1 MPGAHHPRR
10 PADPTGRFR
19 LSGADRRAAGRRQD
33 VAGTRKAR
41 QRRGGEPQR
50 EHEQDRQRDLD
61 RVRPAQRRE
70 GMSGERADIGGPFTL
85 IAPDGS
91 PFPSTKLA
99 GKPFAI
105 FFGFTRCPD
114 VCPTSLARMARLRKQ
129 LGTDGGRFEIV
140 FVSVDPGHDTPA
152 DVGRYAAMFG
162 TPIHGLTGTDAQLAA
177 IEKAYGVYVQKV
189 PQPGGDYMIDHTAA
203 IYLMDAAGRFAD
215 TINFQEPE
223 AESLGKLKRLV
234 ERS

>member
-1 MPGAHHPRR
+1 MTVPDPGDTTP
-10 PADPTGRFR
+10 PAGDRSLRWLVVLLVSIGLLGLALVAFGGGKGGQPENA
-19 LSGADRRAAGRRQD
+19 GAQGAG
-33 VAGTRKAR
+33 V
-41 QRRGGEPQR
+41 
-50 EHEQDRQRDLD
+50 
-61 RVRPAQRRE
+61 
-70 GMSGERADIGGPFTL
+70 GGPFTL

-91 PFPSTKLA
+91 AFSSTKLA

-129 LGTDGGRFEIV
+129 LGTDGDRFEIV
-140 FVSVDPGHDTPA
+140 FVSVDPEHDRPA

-189 PQPGGDYMIDHTAA
+189 PQPGGDYTVDHTAA
-203 IYLMDAAGRFAD
+203 IYLMDAEGRFAD
-215 TINFQEPE
+215 TINFQEPQ
-223 AESLGKLKRLV
+223 ADSLAKLKRLV
-234 ERS
+234 GRS